1 MMTCEQFE
9 HLMSEYLEGSAEPA
23 AAEAFVHHYL
33 SCEPCRQLFDDVRAT
48 VDLCHRLEAVE
59 PRPYLQ
65 NRILEATTAGAM
77 MSCAAFDELL
87 ADYFDGF
94 LPAEEYHLFETHFE
108 QCQRCQRL
116 LRSVETVRDLCRQL
130 EPVAV
135 PEGLT
140 ERILDATI
148 RADHQM
154 QPLARWITL
163 SWMWLKHSLRRTLG
177 PLLTPELVTASIL
190 FLATLGFLLVDLSD
204 DRSLSG
210 IYRGASQRTARM
222 LNPSESDGNR
232 MLRQIQKLRADVSG
246 WIEAGV
252 GFFTGERESKAI
264 QGGDQKQ

>member
-9 HLMSEYLEGSAEPA
+9 HLMSEYLDGSAEPA
-23 AAEAFVHHYL
+23 AAEAFVDHYL
-33 SCEPCRQLFDDVRAT
+33 GCEPCRQLFDDVRAT
-48 VDLCHRLEAVE
+48 LDLCHRLEAVE
-59 PRPYLQ
+59 PSPHLQ
-65 NRILEATTAGAM
+65 HRILEATTAGAM

-94 LPAEEYHLFETHFE
+94 LPAEEYHLFETHCE
-108 QCQRCQRL
+108 QCHRCQRL
-116 LRSVETVRDLCRQL
+116 LRSVEAARDLCRQL

-135 PEGLT
+135 PKGLT

-148 RADHQM
+148 RADHQV
-154 QPLARWITL
+154 QPLARWITR
-163 SWMWLKHSLRRTLG
+163 SWMGLKHSLRRTLG

-210 IYRGASQRTARM
+210 IYRGASQQAARM
-222 LNPSESDGNR
+222 LSPSEPDRNR

-252 GFFTGERESKAI
+252 EFFTGGRENKPI
-264 QGGDQKQ
+264 KGGEQKQ